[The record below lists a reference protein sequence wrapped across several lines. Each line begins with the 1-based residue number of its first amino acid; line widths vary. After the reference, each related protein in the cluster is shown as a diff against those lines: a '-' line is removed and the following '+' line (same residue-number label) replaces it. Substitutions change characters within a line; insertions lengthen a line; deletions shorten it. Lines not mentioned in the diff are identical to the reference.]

1 MALAPI
7 GLQHFLVLSAILFS
21 IGMFGAIS
29 RSNAVGVLLSI
40 ELMLN
45 AVNVM
50 MVAFNCYVENPQ
62 AGGAQTALAGQLFAI
77 FIMTVAAAEAAVIIP
92 GPGLPVNTMI
102 AGLAGITFPTTRNM
116 HAENDTVPYCST
128 AWEAA
133 WQNRQHS
140 KPRTRPPRKRP
151 IA

>member
-21 IGMFGAIS
+21 IGMFGALS

-50 MVAFNCYVENPQ
+50 LVAFACYVQSPQ
-62 AGGAQTALAGQLFAI
+62 PLAGQLFAI
-77 FIMTVAAAEAAVIIP
+77 FIMTVAAAEAAV
-92 GPGLPVNTMI
+92 
-102 AGLAGITFPTTRNM
+102 GLAIVITVYRLRHTIQVD
-116 HAENDTVPYCST
+116 EIDLL
-128 AWEAA
+128 
-133 WQNRQHS
+133 
-140 KPRTRPPRKRP
+140 KG
-151 IA
+151 